1 MAIRPTVEV
10 DPRDIRKLSLIL
22 NEIAA
27 VTGKALPPLVRQ
39 AARFAVVSAAKATK
53 PGTKAG
59 KAKSLLREH
68 RVRKFERIPPA
79 FGYWYR
85 YTGKNGKVQ
94 TFRSDSKLSI
104 AKQKKKGKKD
114 IRRLNKGVKLWSK
127 KHNKW
132 DYSPAE
138 NGEKIGAGDK
148 RRRIPYAGAAKA
160 GWRKALRKLG
170 NIQGGT
176 GADLGMAEKGA
187 EITHTVVREMDI
199 SISNLVSYVSK
210 TAPMSARIGIQKA
223 TNRVKGTYLA
233 KYGDKLES
241 RFRQFERS

>member
-114 IRRLNKGVKLWSK
+114 IRRLNKGVKLWS
-127 KHNKW
+127 
-132 DYSPAE
+132 
-138 NGEKIGAGDK
+138 
-148 RRRIPYAGAAKA
+148 
-160 GWRKALRKLG
+160 